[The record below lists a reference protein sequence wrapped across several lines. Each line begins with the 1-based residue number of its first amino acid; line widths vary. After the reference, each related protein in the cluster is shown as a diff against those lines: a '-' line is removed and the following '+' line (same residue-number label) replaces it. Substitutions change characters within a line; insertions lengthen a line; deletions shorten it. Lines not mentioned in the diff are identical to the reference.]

1 MAKKFVC
8 SVLRDSY
15 NPNNVD
21 YTCITE
27 ITGDLPQL
35 INDAVDHLLN
45 DNITHSLDEHV
56 WGDTPELRTA
66 IEDILEE
73 V

>member
-8 SVLRDSY
+8 SVLRDNY
-15 NPNNVD
+15 NPGNVD

-35 INDAVDHLLN
+35 IDDAIDHLEN
-45 DNITHSLDEHV
+45 DYVTHSINEDV

-66 IEDILEE
+66 IENNLED